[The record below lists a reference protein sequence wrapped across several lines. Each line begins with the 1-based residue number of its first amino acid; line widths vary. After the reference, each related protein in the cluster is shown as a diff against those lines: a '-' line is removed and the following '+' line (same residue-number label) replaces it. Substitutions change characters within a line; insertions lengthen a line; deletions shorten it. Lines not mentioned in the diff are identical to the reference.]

1 MLGNMKILLVLYWY
15 KVLSKYTMKFLQEF
29 DVVDKACK
37 IGNYWSE
44 GSLPKAIGE
53 GGPKFR

>member
-1 MLGNMKILLVLYWY
+1 MKILLVLYWY
-15 KVLSKYTMKFLQEF
+15 KVLSKYKMKFLQVF

-44 GSLPKAIGE
+44 GSLAKVIGE
-53 GGPKFR
+53 GGPKFQ